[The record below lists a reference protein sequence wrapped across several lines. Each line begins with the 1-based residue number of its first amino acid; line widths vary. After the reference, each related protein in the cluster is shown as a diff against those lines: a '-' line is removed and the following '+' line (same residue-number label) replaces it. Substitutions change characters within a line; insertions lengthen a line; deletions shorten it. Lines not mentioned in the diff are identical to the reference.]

1 MHMTA
6 GGNWEWLML
15 LYCKHNISG
24 PCNKSCAVLDT
35 IGCLSSGN
43 ITQFTNS
50 HDSQGFGQADQYLW
64 SWTPLPPSQRVWCHQ
79 NVQPGAAPSTA
90 NATLTLWTRP
100 KGIRAFAPK
109 WSSVL
114 KAEITVRKS
123 ENSCSRCQ
131 RHLSLLCQLQHIL
144 WGAILKLRHQQ
155 ERQIPALWDSCFMI
169 RIRGRIIYRN
179 TKMLFSLIWWSLD
192 PDFRI
197 YETLCRQT

>member
-64 SWTPLPPSQRVWCHQ
+64 SWTSLPPSRRVWCHQ

-109 WSSVL
+109 PSSVL

-123 ENSCSRCQ
+123 ENACSHCQ
-131 RHLSLLCQLQHIL
+131 SHLSLPITAHSLRCNTETQASAGETDSSTVRQLLHDQDH
-144 WGAILKLRHQQ
+144 KLNCL
-155 ERQIPALWDSCFMI
+155 RQNNIS
-169 RIRGRIIYRN
+169 
-179 TKMLFSLIWWSLD
+179 
-192 PDFRI
+192 
-197 YETLCRQT
+197 EH